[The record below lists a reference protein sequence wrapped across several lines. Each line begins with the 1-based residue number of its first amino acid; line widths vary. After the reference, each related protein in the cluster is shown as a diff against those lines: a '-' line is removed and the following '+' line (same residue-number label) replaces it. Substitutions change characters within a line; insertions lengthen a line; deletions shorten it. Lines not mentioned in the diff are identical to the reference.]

1 MIQTSWGP
9 GRDTIWTD
17 EMHYVGRDL
26 EAKAMIREK
35 HHHGAITPSGPEA
48 REEAEKVESRD
59 VAIALIVL
67 VGFIGLV
74 VAIMTM
80 L

>member
-1 MIQTSWGP
+1 MTWGG

-26 EAKAMIREK
+26 EAKAMIREA
-35 HHHGAITPSGPEA
+35 HHHEAIRRSGPEV
-48 REEAEKVESRD
+48 REEAGKLEARD

-67 VGFIGLV
+67 VGFVSLMV
-74 VAIMTM
+74 FIMTM